1 MRKVHFELVLLVVVG
16 ISISVASRAQDRS
29 PVTNT
34 KDHFPYAFGNFVW
47 WPDVDLRAELKEHLP
62 TLGDEIERGSPI
74 ESRVRTVLIQL
85 LREKGVQAEVQIIE
99 PSTDVFSSKRVPEAP
114 PPSIVY
120 SVLSPPE
127 ILVERLTFEG
137 APLDGSGSLSEVAA
151 GMEGKPYRGM
161 AFWSDRQRI
170 TEALQQL
177 GYLSSTVMLN
187 HGAPR
192 KDGDHYLVSVTASI
206 TAGPKFHVASIKAD
220 GGPLVQGRDLSPYF
234 SLKQGDV
241 ATPFAF
247 GRLAGAL
254 RSVYW
259 QAGYADVDF
268 TGPPVLD
275 AAHALASY
283 HLQVTPGP
291 LYHLRS
297 VRFEN
302 LDPVQEAKARE
313 MLGLKPGDAYDLM
326 AVSDLNRK
334 LSNPSSPLRAYG
346 FSYTSKEDKPKQ
358 LVDLILN
365 FYKQ

>member
-1 MRKVHFELVLLVVVG
+1 MRKVHFQLVLLVAVG
-16 ISISVASRAQDRS
+16 ISISVASRAQDGN
-29 PVTNT
+29 PVSNK

-47 WPDVDLRAELKEHLP
+47 WADVDLRVELKKRLP
-62 TLGDEIERGSPI
+62 TLGDEIERGSPT
-74 ESRVRTVLIQL
+74 ESRVRTVLVQL
-85 LREKGVQAEVQIIE
+85 LREKGVQADVQTIE
-99 PSTDVFSSKRVPEAP
+99 PSMDVFSSKRVPEAP

-127 ILVERLTFEG
+127 ILVEKLSFEG
-137 APLDGSGSLSEVAA
+137 APSDGSGSLNEVAA
-151 GMEGKPYRGM
+151 NMEGKPYRGM
-161 AFWSDRQRI
+161 ELWSDRQKI
-170 TEALQQL
+170 SEALQQL
-177 GYLSSTVMLN
+177 GYLTSTVTLG

-192 KDGDHYLVSVTASI
+192 KDGGRYLVPVTASI

-234 SLKQGDV
+234 ALKQGDV
-241 ATPFAF
+241 ATPYAF

-268 TGPPVLD
+268 TGAPMLD

-297 VRFEN
+297 IRFEN
-302 LDPVQEAKARE
+302 LDSALEAKARE
-313 MLGLKPGDAYDLM
+313 MLGLKPGDVYDLM
-326 AVSDLNRK
+326 AVTGLNRK
-334 LSNPSSPLRAYG
+334 LSDPSSPLRAYG
-346 FSYTSKEDKPKQ
+346 FSYTPKEDRPNQ
-358 LVDLILN
+358 LVDLVLK